1 MRASRFRRK
10 LRRTRRRVRRR
21 QKASIRAAS
30 IRAAKLRRSKKKK
43 STRKRRGGSATR
55 SRTVTTTPA
64 QSYGYEHGSCP
75 RTNAANYQ
83 TSQNEAQQSM
93 NRTHGGAKKRRGGSA
108 SDTLDVPQFPQQGP
122 QVGPQNANN
131 TSVATNTSA
140 VAGTVNA
147 TNDCYA
153 TNSCGTKGG
162 SRRTRRAGK
171 RGRVKWG
178 CMSGGR
184 RKHSGGSKRVTWG
197 CMS

>member
-30 IRAAKLRRSKKKK
+30 IRAAKLSVLI
-43 STRKRRGGSATR
+43 KRRVRVNAAGALQPGPGR
-55 SRTVTTTPA
+55 SQRPQLSPTGM
-64 QSYGYEHGSCP
+64 SHGSCP

-171 RGRVKWG
+171 RGRVKWDA
-178 CMSGGR
+178 
-184 RKHSGGSKRVTWG
+184 
-197 CMS
+197 